1 VHRLTKIFF
10 WISDVLARLL
20 LAISILAAATYPI
33 AGPVFA
39 RMEHRQLTT
48 FSIVVTCLLSFSVS
62 LGAHLI
68 TRRRAFGLLLIT
80 IPMFGAAGGL
90 NGLAPAAV
98 MALVFGL
105 PFLLALLRAR
115 AASGVAP

>member
-1 VHRLTKIFF
+1 MHRLIKIMF
-10 WISDVLARLL
+10 WISDALAQLL

-33 AGPVFA
+33 AGPALA

-48 FSIVVTCLLSFSVS
+48 FSIVVTCLLSLSVA

-68 TRRRAFGLLLIT
+68 TRRRAFGLLLVT
-80 IPMFGAAGGL
+80 VPMFVAAGGL

-105 PFLLALLRAR
+105 PFLLALLRAWVV
-115 AASGVAP
+115 SGAMP